1 MPNIAILDLGTNTFH
16 LLIAEENGEILV
28 DEKQPVKIGEKGI
41 EIGVI
46 AIEAYERAR
55 VCIGNYKSIWE
66 KYEVIHPI
74 VIATSAFRSA
84 RNGVE
89 IANKLNK
96 EFGINVQI
104 IDGNQEAE
112 YIFKGVTKAVNISEP
127 MLIVDIGGGSVEF
140 IIAEGEEIKW
150 KKSFEIGGQRLVE
163 RFHFIDPFPQS
174 SFKPFVHFL
183 SESLEEL
190 NQVLEKFPTDVL
202 VGSSGAFDTIVDI
215 IFAKQNKEF
224 PFDLASFEFEI
235 TDFQSILIDLWF
247 KNREERL
254 KVPGM
259 TPLRVDMIVV
269 ACLLIQYLIGKYQ
282 FSTLI
287 NSKYA
292 LKEGVLYSILAKK

>member
-1 MPNIAILDLGTNTFH
+1 MPNLAILDLGTNTFH
-16 LLIAEENGEILV
+16 LLIADENGKFLL
-28 DEKQPVKIGEKGI
+28 DEKQPVKIGQAGI
-41 EIGVI
+41 ESGLISDAG
-46 AIEAYERAR
+46 YERAR
-55 VCIGNYKSIWE
+55 LCFQDYKVKWE
-66 KYEVIHPI
+66 QFGVKEPV

-84 RNGVE
+84 KNGIE
-89 IANKLNK
+89 IAEKLNQ
-96 EFGINVQI
+96 EFRINIQI
-104 IDGNQEAE
+104 IDGNKEAD
-112 YIFKGVTKAVNISEP
+112 YIFNGVINAVKTSESI
-127 MLIVDIGGGSVEF
+127 LIVDIGGGSVEF
-140 IIAEGEEIKW
+140 LIAEGEEIKW
-150 KKSFEIGGQRLVE
+150 KKSFEIGGQRLIE
-163 RFHFIDPFPQS
+163 RFHFIDPFPQT

-190 NQVLEKFPTDVL
+190 DQVLEKYPTDIL

-215 IFAKQNKEF
+215 IYAQQNKVLSSEI
-224 PFDLASFEFEI
+224 ASVEI
-235 TDFQSILIDLWF
+235 DIPEFQSILIDLWF

-269 ACLLIQYLIGKYQ
+269 ACLLIQFLIGKYQ